1 MPRGSLHKEHLVEPS
16 EQNTDGEPYDH
27 HWGAVGGKL
36 DAKQTERDRA
46 RVVVSAIPPDAQSV
60 LEVGCGDG
68 LIIDQVGCGDRMG
81 MDISA
86 IAVARVE
93 APAIVG
99 SVSRIPFEDARWDA
113 VVASEVLE
121 HIRDAEYHQSTAE
134 IARVAR
140 RYIVVTVPNREN
152 LRQSLTRCPRC
163 GRTYNASDHV
173 RAYQPGS
180 MSILFDGFRLAECRE
195 FGHPYRVWG
204 GFETFLRQRL
214 LGMTLPY
221 TGVYACPGCGPDESP
236 RRASGKDASS
246 GGVSLTRRTL
256 KKAVAGLGRAR
267 PRWIIAVYSRNL
279 PI

>member
-1 MPRGSLHKEHLVEPS
+1 MALSSARRPAHRVPSRAVPAREVGRGHAGQRDHRAVHRAGDVDGGGVVLG
-16 EQNTDGEPYDH
+16 GEPH
-27 HWGAVGGKL
+27 
-36 DAKQTERDRA
+36 R
-46 RVVVSAIPPDAQSV
+46 
-60 LEVGCGDG
+60 
-68 LIIDQVGCGDRMG
+68 
-81 MDISA
+81 
-86 IAVARVE
+86 
-93 APAIVG
+93 
-99 SVSRIPFEDARWDA
+99 DARRAPHDRD
-113 VVASEVLE
+113 VVGLDGRA
-121 HIRDAEYHQSTAE
+121 
-134 IARVAR
+134 
-140 RYIVVTVPNREN
+140 
-152 LRQSLTRCPRC
+152 LTRCPRC

-204 GFETFLRQRL
+204 GFETFVRHRL